1 MPKRPLLKALLA
13 GGLTTLAT
21 AVLTVHAEKAP
32 RVPLTAIDVLH
43 LASRA
48 DAALPL
54 TALPPGKGIVVINNL
69 HQPLELQG
77 ITQG

>member
-1 MPKRPLLKALLA
+1 VLKALLA
-13 GGLTTLAT
+13 GGLATLAS
-21 AVLTVHAEKAP
+21 AVLTVHAEKAQ

-43 LASRA
+43 LPRRA

-54 TALPPGKGIVVINNL
+54 TALPPGESIVVINKL

-77 ITQG
+77 IARG